1 MKNFLSV
8 VPIELKKGAPP
19 YYLILQAPS
28 VDITNL
34 ITTNPSN
41 YQKLKDLTFNSATNF
56 FTIGI
61 QAIQD
66 QPSLQ
71 KVLLLKMIPRY
82 DDELKSQLSK
92 MFNNKLEELWRMC
105 SVKTKLII
113 GTHTIECTGAIRES
127 RYRQRNPHKYD
138 GIHLYGRAGKMAYTR
153 SVLQILKSQNMT
165 LKSSVSSCIQFKSN
179 NISSQ
184 LPGTRPKYTKAVPVE
199 QKKPV
204 VKVAHSDANDNEVI
218 KVKRMEAFLQ
228 QFGE

>member
-1 MKNFLSV
+1 MKVKTLFIGDSISRNVYLKQLENATGTTFIHSKAYSSICDKQCDLKKPPKFPMKNFLSV

-82 DDELKSQLSK
+82 DDELSLNFQK
-92 MFNNKLEELWRMC
+92 C
-105 SVKTKLII
+105 SIT
-113 GTHTIECTGAIRES
+113 
-127 RYRQRNPHKYD
+127 N
-138 GIHLYGRAGKMAYTR
+138 
-153 SVLQILKSQNMT
+153 
-165 LKSSVSSCIQFKSN
+165 
-179 NISSQ
+179 
-184 LPGTRPKYTKAVPVE
+184 
-199 QKKPV
+199 
-204 VKVAHSDANDNEVI
+204 
-218 KVKRMEAFLQ
+218 
-228 QFGE
+228 